1 MKIKYKDINNHNPL
15 IIGETACGH
24 NGKIENLKK
33 LILIGKK
40 AGLKTIKFQ
49 IFTLDERSTPKS
61 KEEKIFKNL
70 TLNEQ
75 EWKKSV
81 KFAHKKGLFVFADI
95 FGTKSFEIAKNSRVD
110 GFKIHSEDTLNYPL
124 IKKVLRLNKI
134 TIISTGGAYRSE
146 LFSLINYLE
155 RKNLANNLILMAG
168 YQVFPTPFASHSL
181 KEILDLTKK
190 YKKFDLKIGFSDHVK
205 GGIEES
211 FFLPISAISSGAEVI
226 EKHFTIDRKL
236 KLIDHYSAMNPD
248 ELKEFVSKA
257 RNYAKLHY
265 PVKSLSRD
273 ELKYRKMF
281 KKYPCFKFKK
291 KKGDIINQND
301 IVFRKVKIGGQSIN
315 LENVIGK
322 KY

>member
-95 FGTKSFEIAKNSRVD
+95 FGTK
-110 GFKIHSEDTLNYPL
+110 
-124 IKKVLRLNKI
+124 VLK
-134 TIISTGGAYRSE
+134 
-146 LFSLINYLE
+146 
-155 RKNLANNLILMAG
+155 
-168 YQVFPTPFASHSL
+168 
-181 KEILDLTKK
+181 
-190 YKKFDLKIGFSDHVK
+190 
-205 GGIEES
+205 
-211 FFLPISAISSGAEVI
+211 
-226 EKHFTIDRKL
+226 
-236 KLIDHYSAMNPD
+236 
-248 ELKEFVSKA
+248 
-257 RNYAKLHY
+257 
-265 PVKSLSRD
+265 
-273 ELKYRKMF
+273 
-281 KKYPCFKFKK
+281 
-291 KKGDIINQND
+291 
-301 IVFRKVKIGGQSIN
+301 
-315 LENVIGK
+315 
-322 KY
+322 